1 MLERLGGVFR
11 SLVSSARRHKS
22 GTDEAGK
29 GQILLG
35 LIGQDEIFRFHSEQK
50 LVVTGFKQCSGMTV
64 FKPEMFILVLNSEQK
79 TSLETT
85 RQ

>member
-1 MLERLGGVFR
+1 MCENNKFARRVWEQNGLKKAILLERLGGVFR
-11 SLVSSARRHKS
+11 SLVCSARRHKS

-29 GQILLG
+29 GQISLG
-35 LIGQDEIFRFHSEQK
+35 LIGQDEIFRFHSERK
-50 LVVTGFKQCSGMTV
+50 
-64 FKPEMFILVLNSEQK
+64 LNSEQK